1 MATVPQYEIGKVKD
15 SAVSGGFQQIQT
27 NSDAFGAGIAQAN
40 INQGKAISQMGEMAW
55 DQAVKARDIQDQ
67 ATLRER
73 DNLLN
78 AKIRELM
85 SDDGGYLSLIG
96 KSAVTGKDGVT
107 TALDAYI
114 KELSKDLEPRL
125 IPQFNQFADQRY
137 QTTMNSIL
145 SHNNTQLSAWNQLE
159 KESRIVN
166 SIQNYAA
173 NLGNDYQMGVELDL
187 GKTEV
192 KSQLMDQG
200 IDFNNIQDGEQAIID
215 RAMLMYTTKAHEAAI
230 DSYLAKDNYLKANEH
245 YKDFKDEIDPT
256 RHDEVDNQLKTHT
269 RAGEIQ
275 TNTDQIMAEHDTLKA
290 RLDAAR
296 KLTDKSLAKDV
307 VAELKVRE
315 NENNVIQ
322 QEIENQA
329 EENVYEQI
337 SNGAKSRTAINP
349 EDWDKMNGKMQ
360 ATAESY
366 FQRIEDAEDAK
377 ADEIRQEEF
386 IAAEDHVYRLLADGI
401 EPTVKDLAAMSGKSF
416 YTYQKQKRID
426 LETAGNDIENENYD
440 LINDLM
446 SDGVTWSEI
455 KNTREYK
462 SIWDKMSGVQRN
474 QLKAILDTRAEKR
487 ANDVQADVFES
498 VIAMIADMEPGS
510 DMEAVIGEDLFDQM
524 GGLYE
529 LQVKDKIQSL
539 QDQDASRIITQA
551 TRVENAAYSSV
562 LKALVAG
569 TSKDDLPEGL
579 WDSMSGSQQSTI
591 QGSLDADSKAAATT
605 NLKLVQQKNYANLF
619 QMAKANPSAFS
630 AMDLSIYNGLISD
643 GNYSKLLEMQANPAS
658 IDLFGTT
665 EDHIKEALAI
675 SGYEKFD
682 ELILENTDE
691 GRDVRRFV
699 EKIDSM
705 SSSHFA
711 STGKQPNETEIKGF
725 ITTLLTDIVWNNENV
740 DEEEALIFVTDM
752 ADAFV
757 EVERLDGSGKTQD
770 VYLSKIKDVDRA
782 RIVSL
787 MNTHEIT
794 VTAQSIGELS
804 IVPEAN
810 LNVIIKE
817 LKAEDMK
824 VTIQDIRLIYQTT
837 EQN

>member
-1 MATVPQYEIGKVKD
+1 
-15 SAVSGGFQQIQT
+15 
-27 NSDAFGAGIAQAN
+27 
-40 INQGKAISQMGEMAW
+40 
-55 DQAVKARDIQDQ
+55 
-67 ATLRER
+67 
-73 DNLLN
+73 
-78 AKIRELM
+78 
-85 SDDGGYLSLIG
+85 
-96 KSAVTGKDGVT
+96 
-107 TALDAYI
+107 
-114 KELSKDLEPRL
+114 
-125 IPQFNQFADQRY
+125 
-137 QTTMNSIL
+137 
-145 SHNNTQLSAWNQLE
+145 
-159 KESRIVN
+159 
-166 SIQNYAA
+166 
-173 NLGNDYQMGVELDL
+173 
-187 GKTEV
+187 
-192 KSQLMDQG
+192 
-200 IDFNNIQDGEQAIID
+200 
-215 RAMLMYTTKAHEAAI
+215 
-230 DSYLAKDNYLKANEH
+230 
-245 YKDFKDEIDPT
+245 
-256 RHDEVDNQLKTHT
+256 
-269 RAGEIQ
+269 
-275 TNTDQIMAEHDTLKA
+275 MAEHDTLEA
-290 RLDAAR
+290 RLKAAR

-360 ATAESY
+360 ATAELY

-474 QLKAILDTRAEKR
+474 QLKAILDTSAEKR

-591 QGSLDADSKAAATT
+591 QS
-605 NLKLVQQKNYANLF
+605 
-619 QMAKANPSAFS
+619 NP
-630 AMDLSIYNGLISD
+630 
-643 GNYSKLLEMQANPAS
+643 P
-658 IDLFGTT
+658 
-665 EDHIKEALAI
+665 
-675 SGYEKFD
+675 
-682 ELILENTDE
+682 
-691 GRDVRRFV
+691 R
-699 EKIDSM
+699 
-705 SSSHFA
+705 
-711 STGKQPNETEIKGF
+711 
-725 ITTLLTDIVWNNENV
+725 
-740 DEEEALIFVTDM
+740 
-752 ADAFV
+752 
-757 EVERLDGSGKTQD
+757 
-770 VYLSKIKDVDRA
+770 
-782 RIVSL
+782 
-787 MNTHEIT
+787 
-794 VTAQSIGELS
+794 
-804 IVPEAN
+804 
-810 LNVIIKE
+810 
-817 LKAEDMK
+817 
-824 VTIQDIRLIYQTT
+824 
-837 EQN
+837 